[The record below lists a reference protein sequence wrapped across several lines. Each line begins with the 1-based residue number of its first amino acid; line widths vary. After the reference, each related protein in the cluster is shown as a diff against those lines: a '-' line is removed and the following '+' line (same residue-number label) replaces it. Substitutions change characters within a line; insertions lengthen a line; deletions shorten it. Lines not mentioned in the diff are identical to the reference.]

1 MAIKRIIL
9 ENFRNHQSFVSDV
22 DADVVFICG
31 ENGAGKTSILEAISF
46 FAPGKGLRSV
56 KYTDAINHNTDSWSA
71 HIDIHDEDDELVSV
85 GAKCSNT
92 SRRRLI
98 RVDGKNLNQA
108 SHLLNYLRVIWL
120 TPQMDGLLAESKAS
134 RRKFLDRLTYNF
146 FPEHAESVHKYELAM
161 RSRMKILKS
170 TTNWD
175 DIWLSQLEKVM
186 ADESQNIHSRRVQ
199 TIEKIEP
206 YINYTGFAIPKLM
219 LIHDNQSIDEMMSAL
234 KAGRAVDAK
243 IGKTLVGSHRADF
256 KILNDTKQL
265 DAAYSST
272 GEQKSM
278 LISIIIAQAMV
289 LNAIYGAKPVLLL
302 DDILSHI
309 DKDKCT
315 KILSKF
321 SEINGQIWVT
331 GTHIDDMI
339 LSKLYKNYV
348 KIDI

>member
-1 MAIKRIIL
+1 MAIKRIVL
-9 ENFRNHQSFVSDV
+9 ENFRNHQNFVSDV
-22 DADVVFICG
+22 DADAVFICG

-56 KYTDAINHNTDSWSA
+56 KYTDAIKHNTDSWSA
-71 HIDIHDEDDELVSV
+71 HIDVHHEEDDLVSV
-85 GAKCSNT
+85 GARCSNT

-98 RVDGKNLNQA
+98 RVDGKNLNQS
-108 SHLLNYLRVIWL
+108 SHLLSYLRVIWL

-186 ADESQNIHSRRVQ
+186 AEESQHINQRRVETLQ
-199 TIEKIEP
+199 KIKP
-206 YINYTGFAIPKLM
+206 YIKYTGFAIPKLI
-219 LIHDNQSIDEMMSAL
+219 LIHDDQGVDETLLAL
-234 KAGRAVDAK
+234 KSGRVVDAK
-243 IGKTLVGSHRADF
+243 IGKTLFGSHRADF

-278 LISIIIAQAMV
+278 LISIIIAQAMA
-289 LNAIYGAKPVLLL
+289 LNAIYGAKPILLL
-302 DDILSHI
+302 DDLLSHI
-309 DKDKCT
+309 DTDKCT

-321 SEINGQIWVT
+321 SEINGQLWVT
-331 GTHIDDMI
+331 GTHIDDMM